1 MKCPMLIAL
10 ACAFLAH
17 AALADEVTVTINLAS
32 ASGEGKSIGTIKV
45 QDTPHGA
52 LLTPSLSELPPGL
65 HGLHVHEHATCG
77 AAEKDGKMTPAHAAG
92 SHYDPSKS
100 GKHLGPYAEGHL
112 GDLPPLYV
120 DVDGKATLPVLA
132 PRLKVADLKGHSLM
146 IHAGGDNYADAPKPL
161 GGGGDR
167 IACGAVK

>member
-1 MKCPMLIAL
+1 MKTSMLLAL
-10 ACAFLAH
+10 AFAFVAQTTR
-17 AALADEVTVTINLAS
+17 AEEITVTINLAT

-52 LLTPSLSELPPGL
+52 LFTPSLSELPPGL
-65 HGLHVHEHATCG
+65 HGFHVHEHAMCG
-77 AAEKDGKMTPAHAAG
+77 AADKDGKMTAAHAAG
-92 SHYDPSKS
+92 SHFDPSKS

-120 DVDGKATLPVLA
+120 DADGKATLPVLA
-132 PRLKVADLKGHSLM
+132 PRLKVADLKGHALM
-146 IHAGGDNYADAPKPL
+146 IHAGADNYSDEPKPL

>member
-1 MKCPMLIAL
+1 MKYAL
-10 ACAFLAH
+10 FLALVLGITAQ
-17 AALADEVTVTINLAS
+17 AALAEEITVTINLAT

-52 LLTPSLSELPPGL
+52 LFTPSLSELPPGL
-65 HGLHVHEHATCG
+65 HGFHVHEHALCG
-77 AAEKDGKMTPAHAAG
+77 AAEKDGTMTAAHAAG

-120 DVDGKATLPVLA
+120 DADGRATMPVLA
-132 PRLKVADLKGHSLM
+132 PRLKVADLKGRALM
-146 IHAGGDNYADAPKPL
+146 IHAAGDNYSDAPKPL